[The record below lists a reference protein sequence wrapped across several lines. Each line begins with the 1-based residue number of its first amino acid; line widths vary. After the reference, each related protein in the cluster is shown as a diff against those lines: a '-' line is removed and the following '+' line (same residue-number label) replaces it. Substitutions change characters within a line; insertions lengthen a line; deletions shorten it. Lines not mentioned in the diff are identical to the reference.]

1 MENNSGLS
9 LSDLNDRIALI
20 RDNIRQ
26 LVEQA
31 AGVAGAQDEEL
42 ISGRLD
48 RQNTE
53 LEKLTKER
61 DALITK

>member
-9 LSDLNDRIALI
+9 LSDLNDRIAMI

-31 AGVAGAQDEEL
+31 AGATGAQDDEL
-42 ISGRLD
+42 ISARLEQ
-48 RQNTE
+48 QNME

>member
-9 LSDLNDRIALI
+9 LSDLNDRIALL

-42 ISGRLD
+42 ISARLEQ
-48 RQNTE
+48 QNAE